1 MRHLRWASGAALALL
16 VAGSAQAVTPADK
29 CESDKNKEAGK
40 YAYCRQKAAA
50 KFATTGDGAA
60 QTTALQKCLDK
71 YSGKWPGLE
80 QKAVAA
86 GGVCPS
92 TGDQSAIQGAADT
105 YTTNVATA
113 LAGGVLTDCPADLL
127 SCQGGLTTCNGDLTT
142 CGGDLTTCQA
152 DLTTA
157 QADLTTCQGD
167 LATCQ
172 AAPQGQRLKTGQT
185 TCYDTAGT
193 VIACAGTGQDGDL
206 QKGLALAYVDNGD
219 GTITDT
225 KTGLMWE
232 KQSDDGSI
240 HDKDTTYTWANAF
253 ATKVAALN
261 GGGGFAGYTDWRVP
275 NVNELQSIVNYG
287 AVNPSVSPAFN
298 TGCVASCTVT
308 SCSCTRS
315 SYYWSSTTYQGF
327 PVFAWYV
334 VFADG
339 LVGYETKATNFYVR
353 AVRGGS

>member
-1 MRHLRWASGAALALL
+1 MTSSRWAAPAAAMLL
-16 VAGSAQAVTPADK
+16 VAGAAAAAVTPADK
-29 CESDKNKEAGK
+29 CESAKNKEAGK
-40 YAYCRQKAAA
+40 YAYCRQKAEA
-50 KFATTGDGAA
+50 KYATTGDGAA
-60 QTTALQKCLDK
+60 RTTALQKCLDK
-71 YSGKWPGLE
+71 YNAKWPGLE

-86 GGVCPS
+86 GGACPS

-113 LAGGVLTDCPADLL
+113 LAGGTLPDCAGDLATCTADL
-127 SCQGGLTTCNGDLTT
+127 G
-142 CGGDLTTCQA
+142 TCQT

-157 QADLTTCQGD
+157 QADLTTCTSD
-167 LATCQ
+167 LATCGGDLTTCL

-185 TCYDTAGT
+185 TCWDTAGT
-193 VIACAGTGQDGDL
+193 VIPCTGTGHDGDL
-206 QKGLALAYVDNGD
+206 QKGLARSYVDNGD

-232 KQSDDGSI
+232 KLSDDGSI
-240 HDKDTTYTWANAF
+240 HDKDGWYGWADAF

-287 AVNPSVSPAFN
+287 AVSPPVSPAFN
-298 TGCVASCTVT
+298 TGCVALCTVT
-308 SCSCTRS
+308 SCSCTQS
-315 SYYWSSTTYQGF
+315 DFYWSSSTAQYNPQL
-327 PVFAWYV
+327 AWLVYFTGGHV
-334 VFADG
+334 VA
-339 LVGYETKATNFYVR
+339 NFKSSGGYVR